1 LALKL
6 FPGWLTY
13 AAYPFWII
21 SIISTSVIFFLS
33 AYFLKQYPNFILE
46 NSRQLFLLGLL
57 IGWLLII
64 MFIYRSALIDT
75 HETVR
80 LLIYKVF
87 SKFLKLSLTENI
99 EYIIYRG
106 KLAVYESARL
116 KVETR
121 ELIKFLISI
130 EDRDYFSHSGL
141 SYRAILRSLLGQL
154 GIKSKSG
161 GSKIIQQL
169 VRTLFIREL
178 NKTYRRKFFEWGLA
192 PWLNS
197 VLSKDMILQI
207 YLSSVRY
214 EKGKY
219 GVIEAMEYFWGSVKH
234 KPSPAQAFFLIERV
248 SNIRS
253 RLLVNKIVE
262 TAKNAKEIKYLSTA
276 DMAELFELY
285 KMAVKG
291 EKIKA
296 DEAELSKLSSLLK

>member
-1 LALKL
+1 
-6 FPGWLTY
+6 
-13 AAYPFWII
+13 
-21 SIISTSVIFFLS
+21 
-33 AYFLKQYPNFILE
+33 LKQYPNFILE

>member
-1 LALKL
+1 
-6 FPGWLTY
+6 
-13 AAYPFWII
+13 
-21 SIISTSVIFFLS
+21 VIFFLS